1 MTYIKATPE
10 QADAQQKVV
19 AAAHKAVEK
28 ELDRLR
34 DAVAAC
40 RKGKGDVA
48 AHMINHTLDNLQGM
62 LCQID
67 SAPVLSANPRHF
79 D

>member
-1 MTYIKATPE
+1 MSYIKASPE
-10 QADAQQKVV
+10 QADAQQQVV
-19 AAAHKAVEK
+19 AAAHKVVEK

-48 AHMINHTLDNLQGM
+48 AHLINNSLDNLQDM
-62 LCQID
+62 LCRID
-67 SAPVLSANPRHF
+67 SAPVLTANPRHLS
-79 D
+79 